1 MGHFTIAAYRPR
13 PGKAE
18 DLMQL
23 VREHHPVLQREG
35 LATERRPYVMQ
46 AADGTLI
53 EVFEWTSS
61 GSSQDAHHNAAVQAL
76 WARFHDACD
85 YVSLS
90 ALAEGQA
97 PFASFVPVEL

>member
-1 MGHFTIAAYRPR
+1 MGQFTIAAYRPR

-18 DLMQL
+18 ELLQL
-23 VREHHPVLQREG
+23 VREHHPVLHGEG
-35 LATERRPYVMQ
+35 LATPRRPYVMR

-61 GSSQDAHHNAAVQAL
+61 GSSNDAHHNAAVQAL
-76 WARFHDACD
+76 WARFNTACE

-90 ALAEGQA
+90 ALAEGQG
-97 PFASFVPVEL
+97 PFASFAPVEL